1 MGTPAD
7 SAIVR
12 QRLLDAACAAFAEH
26 GYQHATVRNICSRA
40 GVNGGAVN
48 YHFGS
53 KRELYARVLRLA
65 ELPLE
70 PPHSGGNRA
79 AHSSEDRLF
88 RFISFFLESTLGRDE
103 PTWSGRVLAN
113 ELANPTDLF
122 DELIREAIEP
132 HFSRL
137 RSLIGDILGP
147 GAGRQTIDDHAFGV
161 VSQVVFYRHS
171 RPIIERLAHRKYGTG
186 DMQRLARHVFDC
198 VHAALESERA
208 KMVSGQDSAEPSTPV
223 SVAGEMV

>member
-12 QRLLDAACAAFAEH
+12 QRLLDAACSAFAEH

-40 GVNGGAVN
+40 GVNMGAVN

-53 KRELYARVLRLA
+53 KRQLYAQVLRLV
-65 ELPLE
+65 EFPRE
-70 PPHSGGNRA
+70 PPRSGGPCA
-79 AHSSEDRLF
+79 PQSSEDRLLG
-88 RFISFFLESTLGRDE
+88 FISFFLESALGRDE
-103 PTWSGRVLAN
+103 PTWSGRILAN
-113 ELANPTDLF
+113 ELANPSDLL
-122 DELIREAIEP
+122 DELIREALEP

-147 GAGRQTIDDHAFGV
+147 SADRQTIDDHAFGV
-161 VSQVVFYRHS
+161 VSQVVFYRRS
-171 RPIIERLAHRKYGTG
+171 RPIIERLAHRKYGADDT
-186 DMQRLARHVFDC
+186 QRLARHVFDS

-208 KMVSGQDSAEPSTPV
+208 TMVSGQDSAEPSV
-223 SVAGEMV
+223 SVDGDTA